1 MDISTE
7 ELIELRQEL
16 AKVKSEKQQLE
27 TKLLQIN
34 QKLNQVEAELHNY
47 QDQNQKTLAQREA
60 QFRLIAES
68 APISI
73 TISRVSDGNILY
85 ANQNACL
92 ILGVDYEQLIKRSS
106 KEFYYD
112 DHDRIRLIETF
123 EKYGFIKDYEMP
135 IKRADQTIVWVTVSL
150 QSFIFN
156 NEETILSVLYEITQ
170 RKEAEKLLKEKEVLL
185 QLVLD
190 NIPQLIFWKDRNSV
204 FLGCNQQ
211 WAEKAGFT
219 SPQEVIGQTDYDVNK
234 DQEMAA
240 KYVQQDLKIV
250 KTGQPKLH
258 FIEHKKNAEGQEI
271 WFDTNKIPIRD
282 LQGNVVGILGT
293 IEDITE
299 QKLVERELRYAKD
312 QLRAV
317 LDAVPGLVSWIDA
330 EGKYLGVNQDLANK
344 FGFKAEYFIGRK
356 IGFLENSEQFTEF
369 INHFFASSDPKHS
382 QVVEMQIKGTQT
394 YYLIA
399 AQKYNEGQAM
409 VLIGIDITQRK
420 QAEESLRIAEENYR
434 SIFENALEGI
444 FQSTPDGKYIRVNP
458 AMAKIHGYD
467 DPDEMIANIEQIIAQ
482 IYVDSVKSQE
492 FQYLM
497 QTEGKVSNFEYQAYC
512 KDGSIIWVAENTRS
526 VRDSRGNL
534 LYYEGII
541 EDITERKQQE
551 YLLKR
556 QLAEL
561 RIEIDHQKRIKE
573 VAEITQSEYFQELQ
587 VELANLPS
595 IDDFWE

>member
-1 MDISTE
+1 MDINTE
-7 ELIELRQEL
+7 ELMYLRQEL
-16 AKVKSEKQQLE
+16 AQVKSEKQQLE
-27 TKLLQIN
+27 IQLLQAN
-34 QKLNQVEAELHNY
+34 QKLNQLEAQLQNE
-47 QDQNQKTLAQREA
+47 QEQNQKTLAQREA
-60 QFRLIAES
+60 QFRLIADA

-92 ILGVDYEQLIKRSS
+92 TLGVEYEQLIKLSS
-106 KEFYYD
+106 KDFYYD
-112 DHDRIRLIETF
+112 DNDRLRLIEIF
-123 EKYGFIKDYEMP
+123 AKYGFVKDYEMP
-135 IKRADQTIVWVTVSL
+135 MKKADQTVIWVTVSL

-156 NEETILSVLYEITQ
+156 NDRTILSVLYEITQ
-170 RKEAEKLLKEKEVLL
+170 RKKAEEVLKEKEVLL

-219 SPQEVIGQTDYDVNK
+219 SPQEVIGKTDYDLVKN
-234 DQEMAA
+234 D
-240 KYVQQDLKIV
+240 KYISKYIQQDLKIIE
-250 KTGQPKLH
+250 TGQPKLH
-258 FIEHKKNAEGQEI
+258 FIEHKKNASGQEI
-271 WFDTNKIPIRD
+271 WFDTNKIPIRNS
-282 LQGNVVGILGT
+282 QGNVVGILGT

-330 EGKYLGVNQDLANK
+330 EGKYLGVNQDLAKK
-344 FGFKAEYFIGRK
+344 FGFQAEYFVGKK
-356 IGFLENSEQFTEF
+356 IGFLENSQQFTDF
-369 INHFFASSDPKHS
+369 INQFFSSSDPKHS

-399 AQKYNEGQAM
+399 AQKYNEGENM

-467 DPDEMIANIEQIIAQ
+467 DPDEMIANIEQITTQ
-482 IYVDSVKSQE
+482 IYVDSGQSKE